1 MSNQIP
7 LIYEKIAEEINF
19 ESLPSEWIK
28 TNLTNFSDKID
39 LYDYQQEALK
49 NAINLLYYYFESLQ
63 KYRSTETYQ
72 EHIER
77 KKKLYNEIRKDE
89 RDLIDSLG
97 ITNKKDKELFNK
109 LKEYYTTTQENSYEK
124 ISFLN
129 FLNRMCF
136 WMATGS
142 GKTLVLV
149 KLIEVI
155 DNLMAANLI
164 PKNDILILTHR
175 EDLISQIK
183 AHIDE
188 FNKVSNRKIK
198 LWDLTQYDDVKNGN
212 VLAFKENINVFIYR
226 SDLISDQTKEKRL
239 SFEDIEN
246 NGRWYVL
253 LDEAHKG
260 DKEDSKRQIYYS
272 ILTRDGFLFNF
283 SATFTDIWDVLTT
296 VYNFNLDTFI
306 REGYGKNVYLSQQE
320 LNAFQDKEDFNSID
334 KQKIV
339 LKSLILLT
347 ITKKAK
353 EKISKKT
360 TEKIYH
366 NPLLVSLVN
375 SVNVEGSDL
384 EIFFKQLEKIA
395 RGDIQKEIIE
405 KAKEELLKE
414 FKEHPR
420 YVFGSEELI
429 LNEDH
434 EDLIREVDVKE
445 ILNYVFNTSSFGKIE
460 VIKIP
465 QNKEELIFK
474 IKTSEKPFALIKI
487 GDIST
492 WLKNKLDNCE
502 VSESYENKSYFETIS
517 HDNNFVNILMGSRAF
532 YEGWDSN
539 RPNVM
544 IFINIGKGDA
554 QKYVIQSIGRGIR
567 IEPIKNKRKRL
578 NVLRKE
584 GDIKVKEL
592 YSKIGSE
599 ETSLIETLFV
609 FGTNKTNLEKI
620 LESIKYERKTSGDII
635 ELVENKSV
643 KSRTLLIPVYKER
656 KEAVKIEELP
666 KFEGNK
672 KLLTAFLEWFEDDRI
687 IYSTFSDYN
696 HDIKPND
703 IKKIREFLEKGN
715 FKDSESSDIFV
726 QTNQLFNHINI
737 ILKDFEKFKQ
747 LENEI
752 IHFKRIK
759 VILNQTELQDLKDKI
774 KRVSEYKD
782 SAKEKVKLKQLLESK
797 KIDID
802 EYTNKIEEI
811 SKTSSEEKFK
821 DLKIK
826 NIINHY
832 YLPLIISENDKIDY
846 INHII
851 KVESERKFIEEL
863 EEYLKKDDNLF
874 KACDWW
880 MFSKIDENL
889 DEIYI
894 PYYNKSINK
903 IEKFK
908 PDFIF
913 WLKKGDEYF
922 ITFIDPKSTKYTDF
936 EYKVD
941 GYKRIFEKEE
951 KIIIFDNEG
960 IKIRVYL
967 FLYTDDKNKVSEGYK
982 KYWFDNFEN
991 IKTVLC

>member
-1 MSNQIP
+1 MTNQIP
-7 LIYEKIAEEINF
+7 LIYEEIAEEINF
-19 ESLPSEWIK
+19 ESLPLQWIK
-28 TNLTNFSDKID
+28 TNLTKFSDKID

-49 NAINLLYYYFESLQ
+49 NAIKFLYYYFESLQ
-63 KYRSTETYQ
+63 KYRITETYQ

-77 KKKLYNEIRKDE
+77 KKKLYNEIRKYE
-89 RDLIDSLG
+89 RDLIDFLG

-109 LKEYYTTTQENSYEK
+109 LKEYYTATQENSHEK
-124 ISFLN
+124 ISFFN

-155 DNLMAANLI
+155 DNLIAANLI

-183 AHIDE
+183 AHINE

-226 SDLISDQTKEKRL
+226 SDLISDQTKEKLL

-246 NGRWYVL
+246 NGRWYVF

-306 REGYGKNVYLSQQE
+306 RRGYGKNVYLSQQA

-360 TEKIYH
+360 SEKIYH

-375 SVNVEGSDL
+375 SVNVEDSDL

-429 LNEDH
+429 LNED
-434 EDLIREVDVKE
+434 LIKEVDVKE

-465 QNKEELIFK
+465 DNKEELIFK
-474 IKTSEKPFALIKI
+474 LKTSEKPFALIKI

-492 WLKNKLDNCE
+492 WLKNKLDNYE

-554 QKYVIQSIGRGIR
+554 KKYVTQSIGRGVR

-578 NVLRKE
+578 NILRKE
-584 GDIKVKEL
+584 GDIKVKDL

-599 ETSLIETLFV
+599 VTSLIETLFV
-609 FGTNKTNLEKI
+609 FGTNKTNVEKI

-635 ELVENKSV
+635 ELVENKSI

-703 IKKIREFLEKGN
+703 IKKIREFLEKGK
-715 FKDSESSDIFV
+715 FKDSDSSDIFV

-782 SAKEKVKLKQLLESK
+782 SDKE
-797 KIDID
+797 
-802 EYTNKIEEI
+802 EYTNKIKEI
-811 SKTSSEEKFK
+811 SKTYSEEKFK

-832 YLPLIISENDKIDY
+832 YLPLIISEKEKIDY

-851 KVESERKFIEEL
+851 KVESERKFIEQL

-874 KACDWW
+874 KSCDWW
-880 MFSKIDENL
+880 MFSKIDETL
-889 DEIYI
+889 DEVYI

-903 IEKFK
+903 IENFK

-913 WLKKGDEYF
+913 WLKKENNYF
-922 ITFIDPKSTKYTDF
+922 IIFIDPKSTKYTDF
-936 EYKVD
+936 EYKID
-941 GYKRIFEKEE
+941 GYKRIFEKEGE
-951 KIIIFDNEG
+951 IIVFDVEGNKI
-960 IKIRVYL
+960 KVYL
-967 FLYTDDKNKVSEGYK
+967 FLYTEDKNKLSEGYK
-982 KYWFDNFEN
+982 KYWFDNFET
-991 IKTVLC
+991 IKNLLF

>member
-1 MSNQIP
+1 MSNSNKIP
-7 LIYEKIAEEINF
+7 LIYEEIAEEINF

-28 TNLTNFSDKID
+28 TNLIKFSDKID

-49 NAINLLYYYFESLQ
+49 KAIKLLYYYFESLQ
-63 KYRSTETYQ
+63 KYENNETYQ

-77 KKKLYNEIRKDE
+77 KKKLYNEIRKYE

-97 ITNKKDKELFNK
+97 RTNKKDRELFNK
-109 LKEYYTTTQENSYEK
+109 LKEYYKATQENSHEK

-183 AHIDE
+183 THINE
-188 FNKVSNRKIK
+188 FNKISNRKIE
-198 LWDLTQYDDVKNGN
+198 LWDLTKYDDVKNGN
-212 VLAFKENINVFIYR
+212 VLASKENINVFIYR
-226 SDLISDQTKEKRL
+226 SDLISDQTKEKLL

-246 NGRWYVL
+246 NGRWYVF

-306 REGYGKNVYLSQQE
+306 SRGYGKNVYLSQQE

-339 LKSLILLT
+339 IKSLILLT

-353 EKISKKT
+353 EKISEKT
-360 TEKIYH
+360 KEKIYH

-375 SVNVEGSDL
+375 SVNVEDSDL

-395 RGDIQKEIIE
+395 IGDIQKDILE

-414 FKEHPR
+414 FKEHR
-420 YVFGSEELI
+420 KYIFGSEELI
-429 LNEDH
+429 LNED
-434 EDLIREVDVKE
+434 LIKKVDVKE

-474 IKTSEKPFALIKI
+474 LKTSEKPFALIKI

-492 WLKNKLDNCE
+492 WLKNKLDNYE
-502 VSESYENKSYFETIS
+502 VSESYDNKSYFETIS

-544 IFINIGKGDA
+544 IFINIGKRDA
-554 QKYVIQSIGRGIR
+554 QKYVIQSIGRGVR

-578 NVLRKE
+578 NLLKKG
-584 GDIKVKEL
+584 GDIKVKDL

-609 FGTNKTNLEKI
+609 FGTNKTN
-620 LESIKYERKTSGDII
+620 
-635 ELVENKSV
+635 VE
-643 KSRTLLIPVYKER
+643 
-656 KEAVKIEELP
+656 
-666 KFEGNK
+666 
-672 KLLTAFLEWFEDDRI
+672 
-687 IYSTFSDYN
+687 
-696 HDIKPND
+696 
-703 IKKIREFLEKGN
+703 
-715 FKDSESSDIFV
+715 
-726 QTNQLFNHINI
+726 
-737 ILKDFEKFKQ
+737 
-747 LENEI
+747 
-752 IHFKRIK
+752 
-759 VILNQTELQDLKDKI
+759 
-774 KRVSEYKD
+774 
-782 SAKEKVKLKQLLESK
+782 
-797 KIDID
+797 
-802 EYTNKIEEI
+802 
-811 SKTSSEEKFK
+811 
-821 DLKIK
+821 
-826 NIINHY
+826 
-832 YLPLIISENDKIDY
+832 
-846 INHII
+846 
-851 KVESERKFIEEL
+851 
-863 EEYLKKDDNLF
+863 
-874 KACDWW
+874 
-880 MFSKIDENL
+880 
-889 DEIYI
+889 
-894 PYYNKSINK
+894 
-903 IEKFK
+903 
-908 PDFIF
+908 
-913 WLKKGDEYF
+913 
-922 ITFIDPKSTKYTDF
+922 
-936 EYKVD
+936 
-941 GYKRIFEKEE
+941 
-951 KIIIFDNEG
+951 
-960 IKIRVYL
+960 
-967 FLYTDDKNKVSEGYK
+967 
-982 KYWFDNFEN
+982 
-991 IKTVLC
+991 